1 MSASLWVKTSAV
13 VNELSSPPPFK
24 KTTFVFFESLPVRGI
39 RVSRMINFCLL
50 LFRFASAESGRL
62 RRLRRRPVVVV
73 PQLRRR
79 KQNPPTKTFQFVRL
93 VPSFFCEKKFFAKK
107 EVFFLQWAKF
117 LLPLNYQPTKKYG
130 TRAQFYKTSN
140 LFKLLF
146 CAVS

>member
-93 VPSFFCEKKFFAKK
+93 VPSFFAKK
-107 EVFFLQWAKF
+107 SFLRKKKVFFCNEQNFYF
-117 LLPLNYQPTKKYG
+117 LSTISQQRNMEPELNSIKLLIFLNY
-130 TRAQFYKTSN
+130 SSV
-140 LFKLLF
+140 L
-146 CAVS
+146 

>member
-13 VNELSSPPPFK
+13 GNELSSPPPFK
-24 KTTFVFFESLPVRGI
+24 KTTFVFFETLPVRGI

-107 EVFFLQWAKF
+107 KFFFCNEQNFYF
-117 LLPLNYQPTKKYG
+117 LSTISQQRNMEPELNSIKPLIFLNY
-130 TRAQFYKTSN
+130 SSV
-140 LFKLLF
+140 L
-146 CAVS
+146 